1 MARRNGV
8 QKTINLALQGGGSH
22 GAFTW
27 GVLDR
32 LLEEER
38 LDIEGISGASA
49 GAMNGA
55 MVAQGFYRGGRA
67 GAKEALDRYWRRVSE
82 IAGLSPLHRS
92 LVDHLLGVWG
102 AGWFEGVG
110 RAFSPYDLNPLNLNP
125 LREVLEDLIEAPAIR
140 SCIEVKLF
148 VAATNVE
155 TGKVRVFSKR
165 ELDIDV
171 LLASAC
177 LPLSFHAVEIDGA
190 PYWDGGY
197 MGNPPIFPLIYEC
210 ESRDVCVVQ
219 INPMLRRGTPKTA
232 SEILNRM
239 NEITFNAPFIAEMR
253 AVAFVQRLIEQD
265 QLKGEATARL
275 KHMNVHLI
283 EAEKRLREYG
293 AASKTNADLAFLL
306 ELKEL
311 GRATASRWLR
321 RTWDDL
327 DERSTVD
334 IRKVFLS

>member
-8 QKTINLALQGGGSH
+8 RKTVNLALQGGGSH

-55 MVAQGFYRGGRA
+55 MVAQGYYRGGRV
-67 GAKEALDRYWRRVSE
+67 GAKEALDKFWRRISE

-92 LVDHLLGVWG
+92 LVDRLLGLWG
-102 AGWFEGVG
+102 AGWLDSVSQ
-110 RAFSPYDLNPLNLNP
+110 AFSPYDVNPLNLNP
-125 LREVLEDLIEAPAIR
+125 LRDVLEDLIEAPAIR
-140 SCIEVKLF
+140 SCVEVKLF

-155 TGKVRVFSKR
+155 TGKVRVFSKQ
-165 ELDIDV
+165 ELSVDV

-177 LPLSFHAVEIDGA
+177 LPFSFHAVEIEGT

-197 MGNPPIFPLIYEC
+197 MGNPPIFPLIYQC
-210 ESRDVCVVQ
+210 ASRDVCVVQ
-219 INPMLRRGTPKTA
+219 INPLLRRGTPRKA
-232 SEILNRM
+232 ADILNRI

-253 AVAFVQRLIEQD
+253 AIGFVKRLIEQD
-265 QLKGEATARL
+265 QLKGEAVGRL
-275 KHMNVHLI
+275 KNMNVHLI

-293 AASKTNADLAFLL
+293 AASKTNADLGFLL
-306 ELKEL
+306 ELKKL

-321 RTWDDL
+321 QTWDDL
-327 DERSTVD
+327 GERSSVD
-334 IRKVFLS
+334 VRKTFLN

>member
-1 MARRNGV
+1 MAHRVEV
-8 QKTINLALQGGGSH
+8 QKTINVALQGGGSH

-55 MVAQGFYRGGRA
+55 MVAQGFYRGGRT
-67 GAKEALDRYWRRVSE
+67 GARAALERYWRRVSE

-92 LVDHLLGVWG
+92 LAERLLGVWG
-102 AGWFEGVG
+102 GSWLEAAS

-125 LREVLEDLIEAPAIR
+125 LRDALEDLIEVPAIR
-140 SCIEVKLF
+140 SCLEVKLF

-155 TGKVRVFSKR
+155 TGKVRVFSKH
-165 ELDIDV
+165 ELSIDA

-177 LPLSFHAVEIDGA
+177 LPLGFHAVEIDGA

-210 ESRDVCVVQ
+210 ESRDICVVQ
-219 INPMLRRGTPKTA
+219 INPMLRKGTPRTA
-232 SEILNRM
+232 ADILNRM

-253 AVAFVQRLIEQD
+253 AIAFVQRLIEQD
-265 QLKGEATARL
+265 QLKGEATNRL
-275 KHMNVHLI
+275 KHMNMHLI
-283 EAEKRLREYG
+283 AAEKRLRDYG
-293 AASKTNADLAFLL
+293 AASKMNADLGFLL
-306 ELKEL
+306 ELKAL
-311 GRATASRWLR
+311 GRATAARWLR
-321 RTWDDL
+321 KTWDDL
-327 DERSTVD
+327 DVRSSVD
-334 IRKVFLS
+334 VRKVFLS

>member
-1 MARRNGV
+1 MAPRNGV
-8 QKTINLALQGGGSH
+8 QKVVNLALQGGGSH

-55 MVAQGFYRGGRA
+55 MVAQGYFRDGRA
-67 GAKEALDRYWRRVSE
+67 GARAALDRFWRRVSE

-92 LVDHLLGVWG
+92 LVDRLLGVWG
-102 AGWFEGVG
+102 TGWLESAG
-110 RAFSPYDLNPLNLNP
+110 RAWSPYDVNPLNLNP
-125 LREVLEDLIEAPAIR
+125 LRDVLEDLIEAPAIR
-140 SCIEVKLF
+140 SCVEVKLF

-155 TGKVRVFSKR
+155 TGKARVFSKR
-165 ELDIDV
+165 ELSIEV

-177 LPLSFHAVEIDGA
+177 LPLNFHAVEIGGT

-232 SEILNRM
+232 SDILNRV
-239 NEITFNAPFIAEMR
+239 NEITFNAPFLAEMR
-253 AVAFVQRLIEQD
+253 AVAFVQRLIERD
-265 QLKGEATARL
+265 QLKGEATSRL
-275 KHMNVHLI
+275 KRMNIHLI

-293 AASKTNADLAFLL
+293 AASKTNADLGFLL

-311 GRATASRWLR
+311 GRATAARWLR

-327 DERSTVD
+327 DERSSVD
-334 IRKVFLS
+334 IHKVFLS

>member
-1 MARRNGV
+1 MQTSGGV
-8 QKTINLALQGGGSH
+8 LKTINLALQGGGSH

-55 MVAQGFYRGGRA
+55 MVAQGYFRDGRA
-67 GAKEALDRYWRRVSE
+67 GARAALDRFWRRIAE

-92 LVDHLLGVWG
+92 LTDRLLGVWG
-102 AGWFEGVG
+102 ANWLETVG
-110 RAFSPYDLNPLNLNP
+110 RTFSPYDVNPLNLNP
-125 LREVLEDLIEAPAIR
+125 LRETLEDLIEAPAIR
-140 SCIEVKLF
+140 SCAEVKLF

-155 TGKVRVFSKR
+155 TGRARVFAR
-165 ELDIDV
+165 HELDIDV

-177 LPLSFHAVEIDGA
+177 LPLSFHAVEIQGA

-197 MGNPPIFPLIYEC
+197 MGNPPLYPLIYEC
-210 ESRDVCVVQ
+210 ESRDICVVQ
-219 INPMLRRGTPKTA
+219 INPMLRKGTPRTA
-232 SEILNRM
+232 TDILNRI

-253 AVAFVQRLIEQD
+253 AIAFVQRLIEQD
-265 QLKGEATARL
+265 QLKGETTARL
-275 KHMNVHLI
+275 KRMNIHMI
-283 EAEKRLREYG
+283 SAERRLREYG
-293 AASKTNADLAFLL
+293 AASKTNADLSFLL
-306 ELKEL
+306 ELKAL
-311 GRATASRWLR
+311 GRATASRWLA

-327 DERSTVD
+327 DERSSID
-334 IRKVFLS
+334 LRKTFL